1 MYIILS
7 IFELETGQSYYIR
20 AKNTYLYFMNFSIVS
35 ECAINVHKM
44 DSINYGTLYVYAF
57 INK

>member
-7 IFELETGQSYYIR
+7 IFELETGQNYYIR

-35 ECAINVHKM
+35 ECADKM
-44 DSINYGTLYVYAF
+44 DSINYGTLYIYAF